1 MFKCFFVLFF
11 STPRS
16 SAWFLILVLLQLG
29 RERMTIVIKFSR
41 EHTHTHRE
49 QMWLAKFAISSGKGL
64 YVRTLLIREFG
75 AARNLNDAV
84 LGPAEKCAPDAVA
97 CRC

>member
-1 MFKCFFVLFF
+1 MVKMFKCFFVLFF
-11 STPRS
+11 STPLS

-41 EHTHTHRE
+41 E
-49 QMWLAKFAISSGKGL
+49 QMWLAKFAISSGEGL